1 MSCAVLYTR
10 SMDNKVL
17 VTGGAGYIG
26 SHTVISLIE
35 AGFEP
40 IIIDNYANSSASV
53 IEALRD
59 ITKKRITTYEVDVT
73 DTVALNSVWEKERP
87 SHVIHFAA
95 YKAVG
100 ESVEK
105 PVEYY
110 RNNLDGLLAIIESMK
125 KYGTKSLVFSSSC
138 TVYGE
143 PDECPVTEASPQKP
157 ATSPYG
163 ATKQMCER
171 ILEDAASAYS
181 DMRIVA
187 LRYFNPVGAHPSAK
201 IGELPNGTPNN
212 LVPFLTQAVAGLRGE
227 LTVFGDDYDTPDGT
241 CVRDFIHVMD
251 LADAHVASLKYLA
264 KTTKQF
270 SALNIGTGVGH
281 SVMEL
286 IETFQKVTGEKVP
299 FKIGGRRAGDV
310 VRVWADASMSM
321 QELSWHPKRKLEDSM
336 KDAWAWQLA
345 LSKSNT

>member
-1 MSCAVLYTR
+1 MTQRVLYTN
-10 SMDNKVL
+10 SMNNKVI

-26 SHTVISLIE
+26 SHTVVSLLE

-40 IIIDNYANSSASV
+40 IIIDNYANSSARV
-53 IEALRD
+53 IDALEE
-59 ITKKRITTYEVDVT
+59 ITGKGVVVYELDVT
-73 DTVALNSVWEKERP
+73 NSTALEAVWKKEQP
-87 SHVIHFAA
+87 SYVIHFAA

-105 PVEYY
+105 PTEYY
-110 RNNLDGLLAIIESMK
+110 RNNLDGLLSVVECMK
-125 KYGTKSLVFSSSC
+125 KYGTKNLVFSSSC

-143 PDECPVTEASPQKP
+143 PDECPVTETSPQKP

-171 ILEDAASAYS
+171 ILEDMARANA
-181 DMRIVA
+181 DMRIIA

-227 LTVFGDDYDTPDGT
+227 LTVFGNDYDTPDGT

-251 LADAHVASLKYLA
+251 LADAHVASLRYLT
-264 KTTKQF
+264 KTHRSF
-270 SALNIGTGVGH
+270 SALNIGTGKGN

-286 IETFQKVTGEKVP
+286 IEAFQKVTGEKVP
-299 FKIGGRRAGDV
+299 YKIGSRRAGDV
-310 VRVWADASMSM
+310 VRVWADASHSTK
-321 QELSWHPKRKLEDSM
+321 ELGWHPKRTLEDSM
-336 KDAWAWQLA
+336 RDSWAWQQA
-345 LSKSNT
+345 LNDKR

>member
-1 MSCAVLYTR
+1 MN
-10 SMDNKVL
+10 NKVI

-26 SHTVISLIE
+26 SHTVVSLLE

-53 IEALRD
+53 VESLRE
-59 ITKKRITTYEVDVT
+59 ITGKNVPVYELDVT
-73 DTVALNSVWEKERP
+73 DTMALDTVWKKEQP
-87 SHVIHFAA
+87 SYVIHFAA

-105 PVEYY
+105 PTEYY
-110 RNNLDGLLAIIESMK
+110 RNNLDGLLSVIECMK
-125 KYGTKSLVFSSSC
+125 KYGTKNLVFSSSC

-171 ILEDAASAYS
+171 ILEDTAIADT
-181 DMRIVA
+181 DMRIIA

-227 LTVFGDDYDTPDGT
+227 LTVFGNDYDTSDGT

-251 LADAHVASLKYLA
+251 LADAHVASLQYLA
-264 KTTKQF
+264 KTNKSF
-270 SALNIGTGVGH
+270 SALNIGTGKGN

-286 IETFQKVTGEKVP
+286 IEAFQRATGEKVP
-299 FKIGGRRAGDV
+299 FKIGPRRAGDV
-310 VRVWADASMSM
+310 VRVWADASLST
-321 QELSWHPKRKLEDSM
+321 QALSWRPTRTLEDSM
-336 KDAWAWQLA
+336 RDAWAWQQS
-345 LSKSNT
+345 LSNK